1 MDTSKTLE
9 YFNAA
14 QFGDAIH
21 IIGCGS
27 VGSSIAEMLARVG
40 FRNFV
45 LYDFDEV
52 EPHNIANQMFT
63 DIQIGQRKTEAL
75 RDLLVS
81 INPDIAQTIRL
92 EGKWERGML
101 ISGFVFLCLD
111 NIDIRRDFVEDNQ
124 FNASIRCVLDCRTGL
139 TKASAYGAKWSE
151 RKQVENLLKSMQYTH
166 EEAMAD
172 TPVTACGRV
181 LGVVTTV
188 RIVTTLCIANFINY
202 LKYGTLKI
210 LIDADLETFEIQAY

>member
-1 MDTSKTLE
+1 MDTSKTID
-9 YFNAA
+9 YFNATR
-14 QFGDAIH
+14 FGDAIH

-52 EPHNIANQMFT
+52 EPHNIANQMFA
-63 DIQIGQRKTEAL
+63 DVQIGQRKTEAL

-92 EGKWERGML
+92 EGKWEQGAL

-111 NIDIRRDFVEDNQ
+111 NIDIRRCFVEDNQ
-124 FNASIRCVLDCRTGL
+124 FNASIKCVFDCRTGL
-139 TKASAYGAKWSE
+139 TKASTYAAKWNE
-151 RKQVENLLKSMQYTH
+151 HKQVQNLLKSMQFTH
-166 EEAMAD
+166 EEAMED

-181 LGVVTTV
+181 IGVVTTV
-188 RIVTTLCIANFINY
+188 RIITTLCVANFINY
-202 LKYGTLKI
+202 LKNGTLKI
-210 LIDADLETFEIQAY
+210 LIDADLESFEVQAY